1 MSSSKEKNKKN
12 NKDKN
17 SRNNYQ
23 NKEIYSSR
31 NRNLK

>member
-17 SRNNYQ
+17 SRNSYQ